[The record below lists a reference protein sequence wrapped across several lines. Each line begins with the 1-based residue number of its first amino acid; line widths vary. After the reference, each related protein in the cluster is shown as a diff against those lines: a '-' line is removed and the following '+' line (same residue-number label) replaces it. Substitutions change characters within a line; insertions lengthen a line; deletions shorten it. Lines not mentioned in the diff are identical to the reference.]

1 MKLLNLIKQYVNW
14 HLKNLVKIYAD
25 RLHHRQKHTFAR
37 LFNLMLT
44 LKGSKDKVKYHAG
57 LKQYSIAN
65 SEREFIFHNRKQG
78 IHSYKNGLNQRS
90 KEIGQAYM
98 LNEIDF
104 SDGDCVVDC
113 GANVGD
119 LLLFFEFSNISI
131 DYIGIEPSPKEYLCL
146 KENANNHKVFNTG
159 LWDEEVEKVFY
170 ISSDGADSSLIAPI
184 NFDSKVQIQCMRLD
198 NIQLNAPFIKLL
210 KLEAE
215 GAEPE
220 VIEGAKNIL
229 KNIEYI
235 SADLGPERG
244 KNNLETYSPVSNFL
258 YKNNFNLIKVNAE
271 RLSFLF
277 KNNNFKK

>member
-25 RLHHRQKHTFAR
+25 HLHHRQKHTFAR

-44 LKGSKDKVKYHAG
+44 LKGSEDKVKYHAG

-65 SEREFIFHNRKQG
+65 SKREFIFYNRKQG
-78 IHSYKNGLNQRS
+78 VHSYKNGLNHRS
-90 KEIGQAYM
+90 KEIGEAYM

-131 DYIGIEPSPKEYLCL
+131 DYIGIEPSPKECLCL
-146 KENANNHKVFNTG
+146 KKNAKNHKVFNTG
-159 LWDEEVEKVFY
+159 LWDEEGEKVFY

-184 NFDSKVQIQCMRLD
+184 NFDSKVEIQCMRLD
-198 NIQLNAPFIKLL
+198 NIQLNIPFIKLL

-229 KNIEYI
+229 QNIEYI

-258 YKNNFNLIKVNAE
+258 YKNNFNLIKMNAE